1 MRIALTSSFFRPKTS
16 GSAHF
21 TSGLA
26 AELAKQG
33 HDVLVVTCTPN
44 PDGDDDLPYRTVR
57 LPAVNLNLGRFSYG
71 YEIPFCPPRAV
82 RRLWRELDRFA
93 PDVLHLNEQ
102 FFDLSVWAGLWG
114 RRHAVPRVMTLHT
127 AFTHNV
133 PWIHALLRA
142 VDATVVSSTLALNDP
157 TLVTIDKFMTQYA
170 TRRFP
175 RRRREFVPIPVE
187 PDVFVGGDP
196 RRVRDHLGLAERP
209 VILSLGHVIP
219 LRDRLLLVRALPE
232 VLRRVPDA
240 VLVVVGR
247 VYDTR
252 FLELADELGVRDAI
266 VADGEVPHDQVKDYV
281 AAATVECHE
290 TQSYGLGTASLEIMA
305 SGLAVVAVVDD
316 DNFPGFRLA
325 DGRELAIARPDPSDL
340 ASHLIDLLGDDAR
353 RMSVAAGGRCLIL
366 DHFQISSVADA
377 YVSLYERAGNA

>member
-1 MRIALTSSFFRPKTS
+1 
-16 GSAHF
+16 
-21 TSGLA
+21 
-26 AELAKQG
+26 
-33 HDVLVVTCTPN
+33 
-44 PDGDDDLPYRTVR
+44 
-57 LPAVNLNLGRFSYG
+57 
-71 YEIPFCPPRAV
+71 
-82 RRLWRELDRFA
+82 
-93 PDVLHLNEQ
+93 
-102 FFDLSVWAGLWG
+102 
-114 RRHAVPRVMTLHT
+114 MTLHT

-133 PWIHALLRA
+133 RWIHALLRF
-142 VDATVVSSTLALNDP
+142 VDATIVSATLALNDP

-196 RRVRDHLGLAERP
+196 RRVRDLLGLGDRP

-240 VLVVVGR
+240 VVVVVGR

-252 FLELADELGVRDAI
+252 FLELADELGVREAI
-266 VADGEVPHDQVKDYV
+266 VADGEVPHDEVKDFV

-290 TQSYGLGTASLEIMA
+290 TQGYGLGTASLEIMA
-305 SGLAVVAVVDD
+305 SGLPVVAVVDD

-325 DGRELAIARPDPSDL
+325 DGRELAIARPDPADL
-340 ASHLIDLLGDDAR
+340 ADHLVALLGDEAR
-353 RMSVAAGGRCLIL
+353 RTTVAARARCLIL
-366 DHFQISSVADA
+366 DHFQISSVARE
-377 YVSLYERAGNA
+377 YVSLYERVGHG